1 MEGLTEAEVP
11 TRKSRLRILL
21 LTKSLGR
28 GGAERLL
35 VDFAANGDW
44 ADFEYETAY
53 VLSSEDDLVESMRT
67 TGSPVYCLGARGD
80 WDLSWLLA
88 LRRLLANRKYDV
100 VHAHL
105 PYAAGMGRLVTW
117 TLPARNRPK
126 FIYTEHNVWGKTAAP
141 VRFVNRIGVQ
151 HDAALVAVSA
161 SVRDALPAQVRERAV
176 VVVHGVELSEAA
188 KLLKR
193 QSQVRAEVRSELGV
207 PEGDVLVLTVANLR
221 PEKAYEVLLAAARS
235 LLDRDV
241 PVTFVSI
248 GRGPLEDELKALA
261 QTLRL
266 GDRFKFLGSRDDALR
281 LMAGSDLFVLSSSHE
296 GLPVALMEASSVG
309 AAIVVTAVGEMPN
322 ILTSGVDSLVVPPG
336 QPDALAEAIERLV
349 RDSRLR
355 AELGEAAMALSQR
368 FDVGRSARK
377 VEGLYKRVTATD
389 RGLRAT

>member
-1 MEGLTEAEVP
+1 MEGLTEAEAP
-11 TRKSRLRILL
+11 TRKTRLRILL

-44 ADFEYETAY
+44 ADFDYETAY
-53 VLSSEDDLVESMRT
+53 VLSSEDDLVESMRD
-67 TGSPVYCLGARGD
+67 TGSPVHCLGARGD

-88 LRRLLANRKYDV
+88 LRRLLVRGNFDV

-105 PYAAGMGRLVTW
+105 PYAAGTGRMVTW
-117 TLPARNRPK
+117 TLPVRNRPK

-141 VRFVNRIGVQ
+141 VRFLNRMGVQ
-151 HDAALVAVSA
+151 RDAALVAVSE
-161 SVRDALPAQVRERAV
+161 SVRDALPTSVRDRAV

-188 KLLKR
+188 KLLKKH
-193 QSQVRAEVRSELGV
+193 SEVRAEVRHELGV

-248 GRGPLEDELKALA
+248 GRGPLEDELKMLA
-261 QTLRL
+261 QSLHL
-266 GDRFKFLGSRDDALR
+266 GDRFKFLGSREDALR

-296 GLPVALMEASSVG
+296 GLPVALMEATSVG
-309 AAIVVTAVGEMPN
+309 AAIVVTAVGEMPR
-322 ILTSGVDSLVVPPG
+322 ILTNGVDGLVVPPG
-336 QPDALAEAIERLV
+336 EPDSLAEAIERLV
-349 RDSRLR
+349 RDPRLR
-355 AELGEAAMALSQR
+355 SELGKAATALSER

-377 VEGLYKRVTATD
+377 VEELYRRVTSATD
-389 RGLRAT
+389 LGL